1 MVLVLQSGINH
12 AILPLSFNIHGCR
25 GAVGEGP
32 CAGGSA
38 VVGWIH
44 EIGVGAVPRQ
54 AVLTNSAPE

>member
-12 AILPLSFNIHGCR
+12 AILPFSFNSHGFR
-25 GAVGEGP
+25 GAVGLP

-54 AVLTNSAPE
+54 VVLTNSTLE